1 MGRKCWLR
9 CGNQAKGSKGLQVII
24 QQLDSS
30 VVLVIRLLVG
40 QMRNRSSFPCIGREF
55 FFIHDM
61 GYDNTECTLPV

>member
-1 MGRKCWLR
+1 MGRKCWPR
-9 CGNQAKGSKGLQVII
+9 CGNQAKECKGFQVII

-40 QMRNRSSFPCIGREF
+40 QMGNQSSIPCIGREFF

-61 GYDNTECTLPV
+61 GYDNTEI